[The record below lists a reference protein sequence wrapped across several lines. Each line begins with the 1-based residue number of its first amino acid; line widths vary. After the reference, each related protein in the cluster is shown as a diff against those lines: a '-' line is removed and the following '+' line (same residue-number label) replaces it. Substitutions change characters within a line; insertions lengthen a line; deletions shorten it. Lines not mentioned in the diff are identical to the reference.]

1 MISKEYGFALIG
13 KCMEMVIEWLKVKL
27 HLKTISER
35 EREEWNKEMEQISE
49 EVKRVRPLLWKT

>member
-1 MISKEYGFALIG
+1 
-13 KCMEMVIEWLKVKL
+13 MEMVIEWLKVKL